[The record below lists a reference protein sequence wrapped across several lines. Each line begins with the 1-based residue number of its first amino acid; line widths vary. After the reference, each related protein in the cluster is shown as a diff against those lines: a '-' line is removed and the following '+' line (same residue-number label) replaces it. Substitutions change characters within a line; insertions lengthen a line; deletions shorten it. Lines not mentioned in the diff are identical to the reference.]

1 MEKKQNPIVTFANWV
16 ATNIAWDIGKPIV
29 SAILSPVFSR
39 WGDVLMLNETFS
51 LWVSVPVYF
60 VLAYGSLQLLTDIV
74 NFLVGDKLE
83 KINRLRT
90 EGVKLR
96 NEKVASKKAATAWI
110 KKYDLW
116 DEKARLQLKKI
127 SKSYAEYWRVINRF
141 EKTVPILK
149 GVNDLHTAKL
159 NVLEEKLKRL
169 EDFYK
174 KQANLE

>member
-1 MEKKQNPIVTFANWV
+1 MEKKQNPIVTFVNWV

-29 SAILSPVFSR
+29 SGILSSVFSR
-39 WGDVLMLNETFS
+39 WGDVLMLNDTFS

-60 VLAYGSLQLLTDIV
+60 VLAYGALQLLTDMV
-74 NFLVGDKLE
+74 NIFVGDKLE
-83 KINRLRT
+83 RVNRLRT

-116 DEKARLQLKKI
+116 DEKTRLQLKKI

-141 EKTVPILK
+141 DKTVPMLK
-149 GVNDLHTAKL
+149 GINDLHTAKL
-159 NVLEEKLKRL
+159 NVLEEKLRRL
-169 EDFYK
+169 EEFYK